1 MASSLIKTV
10 GLVATLYA
18 ASTSTTSTKSY
29 TVTDVYNSTNFLDRF
44 DFFMSD
50 LSKGGDAIDPT
61 GGYVQYQDRGNAEKL
76 GLVSVDDDEVYIGPD
91 TALSYDQYG
100 YGRKSVR
107 LEGLTTYS
115 QGLFITDFSHLP
127 KPTCGAWPSF
137 WMYGDPWPTKGE
149 VDIVENWNDLEFNRN
164 TAHVNDPA
172 IIGNCTIQKSDMTA
186 SLIESANC
194 WDGTPD
200 QYANQGCSADA
211 YGLPFGS
218 SDGGVYALEITSDH
232 LKIWSWT
239 KALAPLDIT
248 LGKPQPL
255 TWGLP
260 SFTIQD
266 CNIEKAFFDL
276 KFVWNIDFCGVARL
290 DGIWDSCKAKTG
302 YSSCMQ
308 YVAENPE
315 DFKSSYFKI
324 ADIKVYELTD
334 NANTTSSTSGY
345 VTSTTSS
352 TTSSTASSTITNS
365 PSSSSSS
372 ASSTTNSVSSTVSS
386 TSTSE
391 TTSSTTSTPS
401 SSTAYETSTSSLSS
415 SAFSSSSASKTTSSF
430 TSDLSSTSTYLA
442 PESVTSATSS
452 SATDAVSSSSSSS
465 ISDTSSS
472 SSGSI
477 SETTGFS
484 YSTTGVESS
493 TVSSSSYSH
502 TSSATDSAS
511 VSSSTRVSS
520 SSTIVSASYSVTESF
535 SSAITSASSS
545 ATISS
550 TASSY
555 SSTSSLA
562 SSTCIATVTTESSSS
577 TLASYSTSGT
587 GPSSTYSS
595 TTSITES
602 TSFFSYS
609 VSEIS
614 SSSAG
619 PETGTSSSPTYIASA
634 ATSLSVPTGSASST
648 IVTESRASVTTST
661 DIPEYTTSTV
671 YTTRVQTVTSCA
683 PTVTSCM
690 VGGEV
695 VVAETVPLYT
705 TVCPIMATEISSLP
719 TTTPGVPESYST
731 STLKAETSP
740 ATYPGDSITHPEATS
755 TGVGSIGV
763 SNTGASSTEHETAT
777 IEGSTT
783 TILTLR
789 LPTTVYVKPSY
800 SSSAS
805 SPIEVP
811 SSSEEFIYVTATA
824 IILPVTT
831 TGSGYNA
838 TVSTSYT
845 APKGTT
851 TGALG
856 HGGGSGGSV
865 PTSAG
870 TRMGATGLAL
880 LGVFGVFFFAL

>member
-18 ASTSTTSTKSY
+18 ASASTTSTKSY

-44 DFFMSD
+44 DFFVSD
-50 LSKGGDAIDPT
+50 LSKGGGAIDPT

-91 TALSYDQYG
+91 TALSYDQHG

-194 WDGTPD
+194 WDGTPG

-239 KALAPLDIT
+239 KALAPLDVT

-334 NANTTSSTSGY
+334 DADTTPSTSSY

-365 PSSSSSS
+365 SSPSSSS
-372 ASSTTNSVSSTVSS
+372 ANSTTSSVSSTVSS

-391 TTSSTTSTPS
+391 TTSSTASTPS
-401 SSTAYETSTSSLSS
+401 SSTAYDTSTSSLSS
-415 SAFSSSSASKTTSSF
+415 SAFSSSSASKTTSSS
-430 TSDLSSTSTYLA
+430 TSDLSSTSTYSA
-442 PESVTSATSS
+442 PESVTIPTSS
-452 SATDAVSSSSSSS
+452 SV
-465 ISDTSSS
+465 
-472 SSGSI
+472 SI
-477 SETTGFS
+477 SEITSSS
-484 YSTTGVESS
+484 YSTTGVGSS

-511 VSSSTRVSS
+511 VSSSTKVSS

-535 SSAITSASSS
+535 SSTITSASSS

-555 SSTSSLA
+555 SSDDDDTCTDDESSTSSLT
-562 SSTCIATVTTESSSS
+562 SSTYIATVPTESSSS
-577 TLASYSTSGT
+577 TLASYSASGT

-595 TTSITES
+595 TASITKS

-609 VSEIS
+609 VSKIS

-619 PETGTSSSPTYIASA
+619 PETGASSSSTYIASA
-634 ATSLSVPTGSASST
+634 TTSLSVPTESASST
-648 IVTESRASVTTST
+648 IVTESSASATTST
-661 DIPEYTTSTV
+661 DLPDYMTSTV

-683 PTVTSCM
+683 PTVTTYP

-695 VVAETVPLYT
+695 VVTETVPLYT
-705 TVCPIMATEISSLP
+705 MVCPVTATEKSSLP

-740 ATYPGDSITHPEATS
+740 ATYPVDSITHSEATS
-755 TGVGSIGV
+755 IGSIGV

-783 TILTLR
+783 TISTLR
-789 LPTTVYVKPSY
+789 LPTTVYVKPSS

-824 IILPVTT
+824 IIIPVTT
-831 TGSGYNA
+831 TGPGYNA
-838 TVSTSYT
+838 TVSTSYI

>member
-10 GLVATLYA
+10 GLVAILYA
-18 ASTSTTSTKSY
+18 ASASTTSTKS
-29 TVTDVYNSTNFLDRF
+29 
-44 DFFMSD
+44 SD

-137 WMYGDPWPTKGE
+137 LGWMYGDPWPTKGE

-194 WDGTPD
+194 WDGTPG

-239 KALAPLDIT
+239 KALAPIDVT

-260 SFTIQD
+260 SFAIQD
-266 CNIEKAFFDL
+266 CSIEKAFFDL

-308 YVAENPE
+308 YVAEHPE

-324 ADIKVYELTD
+324 ADIKIYELTD
-334 NANTTSSTSGY
+334 DENTTSSTSSY
-345 VTSTTSS
+345 VTSTISG
-352 TTSSTASSTITNS
+352 TTSSTPSSTITNS

-372 ASSTTNSVSSTVSS
+372 ASSTTNSVSFTVSS

-430 TSDLSSTSTYLA
+430 TSDLSSTSTYSA
-442 PESVTSATSS
+442 PESVTGAKSS
-452 SATDAVSSSSSSS
+452 SATDAVSSSSFSS

-472 SSGSI
+472 SSVSI
-477 SETTGFS
+477 SETTSSS
-484 YSTTGVESS
+484 YSTTGVGSS

-520 SSTIVSASYSVTESF
+520 SSTIVSKSYSVTESF
-535 SSAITSASSS
+535 SSTITSASSS

-555 SSTSSLA
+555 SSDDDDTCTDDESSTSSLA
-562 SSTCIATVTTESSSS
+562 SSTYIATVTTESSSS

-619 PETGTSSSPTYIASA
+619 PETGTSSSLTYIASA
-634 ATSLSVPTGSASST
+634 ATSLSVPTGSASSVS
-648 IVTESRASVTTST
+648 VTESRASVTTST

-683 PTVTSCM
+683 PTVTSCP

-695 VVAETVPLYT
+695 VVTETVPLYT
-705 TVCPIMATEISSLP
+705 TVCPVTATEKSSLP

-731 STLKAETSP
+731 SALKAETSP
-740 ATYPGDSITHPEATS
+740 ATYPGGSITHPEATS

-777 IEGSTT
+777 IEGSFT

-789 LPTTVYVKPSY
+789 LPTTVYVKPSS